1 MHFIEIINEDG
12 TILYRGE
19 NITHDVKNYIFNDIL
34 TGNEIR
40 IPKNDV
46 FNTISYTYPGY
57 ENILSWL
64 HKIKNDVELS
74 QKEKQELFNSHDI
87 VRDFYDKKIIKK
99 LNIKNYKSLNDVPD
113 NILRSAFTSLVN
125 EYFAKSLD
133 SFENLLKTESDTN
146 VIEEIKF
153 SKADLEE
160 NVKLFI
166 KNEIINLSK
175 DNIMQMWPTLLN
187 PSPLQEL

>member
-1 MHFIEIINEDG
+1 MHFIEIINEEG

-19 NITHDVKNYIFNDIL
+19 NITHDVKNHIFNDIL

-46 FNTISYTYPGY
+46 FNVISYTYPGY

-74 QKEKQELFNSHDI
+74 QKEKQELFNSHNV

-113 NILRSAFTSLVN
+113 NILQSAFTSLVN

-133 SFENLLKTESDTN
+133 SFENLLKTESDAN